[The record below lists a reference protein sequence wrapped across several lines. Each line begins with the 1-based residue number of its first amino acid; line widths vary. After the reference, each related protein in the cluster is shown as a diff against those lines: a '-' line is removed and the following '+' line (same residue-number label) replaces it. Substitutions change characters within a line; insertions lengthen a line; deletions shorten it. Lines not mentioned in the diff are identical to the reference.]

1 MYRTEHLYRGD
12 TFTLDHVPGHPGRRC
27 RVVIIESVRET
38 LPELMSHQQ
47 RVRKLTV
54 RVTELLDMLD
64 GRLRVGDEITLPPGC
79 MKYEYLAYNETDD
92 V

>member
-27 RVVIIESVRET
+27 RVVIIESVREA
-38 LPELMSHQQ
+38 LPELMPHQQ

-54 RVTELLDMLD
+54 RST
-64 GRLRVGDEITLPPGC
+64 C
-79 MKYEYLAYNETDD
+79 STDAFESATRSPSRRA